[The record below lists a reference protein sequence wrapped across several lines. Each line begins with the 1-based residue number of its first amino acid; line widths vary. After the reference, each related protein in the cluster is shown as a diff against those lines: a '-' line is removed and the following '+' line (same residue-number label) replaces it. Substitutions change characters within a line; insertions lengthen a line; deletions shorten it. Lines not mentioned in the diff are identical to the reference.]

1 LRVTALFWQH
11 GLRGPAKTLKNSG
24 SRAVPAVSAGQTAR
38 VRSDIVT
45 VYLRDIQYQM
55 DQIGQK
61 QRAKPANRVKPRPKD
76 GERPRKF
83 PSIATCSAGATPV
96 RQPGAGKVL
105 AGGYWVIRAPVE

>member
-1 LRVTALFWQH
+1 M
-11 GLRGPAKTLKNSG
+11 TLKNSG

-45 VYLRDIQYQM
+45 VHLRDIQYQM

-61 QRAKPANRVKPRPKD
+61 QGPSRQTASSHGQRTVSAP
-76 GERPRKF
+76 GKF

-105 AGGYWVIRAPVE
+105 AGGDWVIRAPVE